1 MKVPKK
7 RGRKPKVKV
16 EITTQSALVEEE
28 KKEVI
33 EKEKPKR
40 GRKPKIKPPVQT
52 QVKEE
57 EPKTEIKTNTQ
68 IQSPPQSKGPSA
80 EPQSTGLKRSRKG

>member
-40 GRKPKIKPPVQT
+40 GRNQRLNLLCK
-52 QVKEE
+52 
-57 EPKTEIKTNTQ
+57 
-68 IQSPPQSKGPSA
+68 
-80 EPQSTGLKRSRKG
+80 LKSRKKSQKLK